1 MSEVITILGA
11 KSYLALVDESVW
23 NEFPGAPVYVHCPV
37 NDYGPKFVPVTR
49 QGQSF
54 IGLRQRK
61 QNRFVKG
68 SVAGTVTTPLYGWR
82 PGALGT
88 SLAQHL
94 MDWGFGNHEA
104 TNLPSKSADWAIGP
118 NIANRRH
125 TGLRVNQGTLTGS
138 EDQGILLAL
147 DLMGADEL
155 PLAAAQAL
163 PDTRNKLIEFEF
175 EDCVF
180 KIDDTPVPIGAF
192 QWQVQNNLNGFYW
205 NAKRFQALRPGDR
218 IETFTIT
225 PPKQTNAW
233 QTALRANL
241 PDEVVGEL
249 TLKGLHNGTGTALTD
264 WNQVVIDFPRLSLTG
279 VDEQGGR
286 DILTEPI
293 TWAVL
298 KPDTAANGSA
308 MTWSDEA

>member
-1 MSEVITILGA
+1 MTEVTTLLGA
-11 KSYLALVDESVW
+11 KSYLALVDESTW
-23 NEFPGAPVYVHCPV
+23 NTFPGSPTYVHCPV
-37 NDYGPKFVPVTR
+37 NDYGLKFVPVTR

-61 QNRFVKG
+61 QNRLIKG

-82 PGALGT
+82 PGALGM
-88 SLAQHL
+88 SLAQFE

-104 TNLPSKSADWAIGP
+104 TALPSKSAEWAIGP
-118 NIANRRH
+118 NVANKRH
-125 TGLRVNQGTLTGS
+125 TGLRVNQATLTGS

-147 DLMGADEL
+147 DLLGADEV
-155 PLAAAQAL
+155 AVETAQTL
-163 PDTRNKLIEFEF
+163 PDVRNKLIEFEF
-175 EDCVF
+175 EDVTF
-180 KIDDTPVPIGAF
+180 KIDTVAVPIGAF
-192 QWQVQNNLNGFYW
+192 QWQVQNNLKGFYW
-205 NAKRFQALRPGDR
+205 NGRRFQALRPGDR
-218 IETFTIT
+218 IETFTVT

-241 PDEVVGEL
+241 PDEVVGQL

-264 WNQVVIDFPRLSLTG
+264 WNQVVIDFPLLSLTG

-298 KPDTAANGSA
+298 KPDTTANASA